1 MSKFIRNLVFYLLIV
16 IVGVW
21 IYDYYN
27 ASSTPKNEM
36 SYSNFMKEVQQ
47 DEVKNVTIVDNSVI
61 RGKLK
66 NGAEFTTIAPR
77 DEKLVDTL
85 RARDVEIKAE
95 LPPQPSMLSNLL
107 TSILPMV
114 VIVILWFFMMNNA
127 RAAAA
132 GS

>member
-36 SYSNFMKEVQQ
+36 SYSNFVKEVQQ
-47 DEVKNVTIVDNSVI
+47 DEVKSVTIVDNSVI
-61 RGKLK
+61 KGKLK

-85 RARDVEIKAE
+85 GPGTWKSGRNCRPS
-95 LPPQPSMLSNLL
+95 LPCSA
-107 TSILPMV
+107 TSSPPCCP
-114 VIVILWFFMMNNA
+114 WW
-127 RAAAA
+127 
-132 GS
+132 